1 MAFLAGMSCYES
13 ADCVVAM
20 PPSDPSKQYNLPR
33 YLAERIASE
42 WGRENLTKNVRTV
55 KVRNSIK
62 GIPIPIGEKLDLL
75 GTIEVDA
82 EVPQQNCA
90 AY

>member
-1 MAFLAGMSCYES
+1 MSCYES
-13 ADCVVAM
+13 ADCLVAM

-33 YLAERIASE
+33 YLAESIASD
-42 WGRENLTKNVRTV
+42 WGRENLTQNVRTT

-62 GIPIPIGEKLDLL
+62 GIPIAQKLDSLL

-82 EVPQQNCA
+82 EVFHNKTVLL
-90 AY
+90 YR